1 MLVKQV
7 IESIL
12 QNTQEDNSA
21 AILSDFYL
29 AASVSLGVCYI
40 FYLGG

>member
-1 MLVKQV
+1 MLVKQ
-7 IESIL
+7 ISESIL

-40 FYLGG
+40 FPLGG